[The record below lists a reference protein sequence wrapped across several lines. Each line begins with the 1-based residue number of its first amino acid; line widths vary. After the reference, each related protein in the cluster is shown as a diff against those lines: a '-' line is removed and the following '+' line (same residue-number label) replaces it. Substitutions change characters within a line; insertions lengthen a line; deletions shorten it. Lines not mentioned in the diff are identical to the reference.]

1 MDLVE
6 ELVNLVDLV
15 DPDKLFE
22 ATVVSESGAWCY
34 PDLSLFLTVILK
46 NLSSFSVKC
55 QFSEHLV
62 SNRGAG
68 ELVKLADLLEERAKM
83 VDWLEELP
91 KLVDLWR
98 SWRSWRTC
106 WRCWRSWWT
115 RWRNW

>member
-46 NLSSFSVKC
+46 NLSSFS
-55 QFSEHLV
+55 
-62 SNRGAG
+62 
-68 ELVKLADLLEERAKM
+68 ELNVNFLSTWCLIA
-83 VDWLEELP
+83 ELG
-91 KLVDLWR
+91 
-98 SWRSWRTC
+98 SW
-106 WRCWRSWWT
+106 
-115 RWRNW
+115 